1 MSSGDNITK
10 RGSSRRKF
18 LAITSTA
25 AAAGIAGCAGSGG
38 GSGGGGASS
47 GGAKSGSTTSKSVIK
62 GGGGSSSS
70 GRADR
75 APPASAAVIVGS
87 ITIPSKVAS
96 TANDEGEVVV
106 YSTMDEPDL
115 LKYIV
120 PGFEEAFPGIKMTVQ
135 GLGSGELS
143 TKLISEKRVGKV
155 MSDATTFNLG
165 ASRSIAPEGV
175 FVGFG
180 KDHWLKKECAAM
192 GYDPTIHEK
201 SYEVPG
207 YGNAYTLIYNT
218 ELTTEAEAPSKWE
231 DLGDDKW
238 SGQQGIVMQH
248 PAQLSSMGGL
258 FSTLYG
264 KWGHDKWVEVV
275 GNIMDNTPQIIS
287 SNSASYR
294 VLLQGEKA
302 LSPNYINDLAA
313 QLGAGESPPAQCKW
327 LDPGLLN
334 NTPGHVTAGAKHPNA
349 GLCYAA
355 WFASELGQML
365 VGDTGR
371 TPVFSPVAATHDLFK
386 VVIPEGTSILP
397 TGFNNPKY
405 NGTAYLEEP
414 DAFVPLF
421 EEHFGGR

>member
-18 LAITSTA
+18 LAVASTA
-25 AAAGIAGCAGSGG
+25 AAAGIAGCASSSSGSSSGG
-38 GSGGGGASS
+38 AS
-47 GGAKSGSTTSKSVIK
+47 GGAKSGSTTSTNVIK
-62 GGGGSSSS
+62 GGQGDSSA
-70 GRADR
+70 GRNDR
-75 APPASAAVIVGS
+75 APPATSSVVIGS
-87 ITIPSKVAS
+87 ITVPSAVVTK
-96 TANDEGEVVV
+96 ANEEGEVIV

-143 TKLISEKRVGKV
+143 TKLLTEKRVNKV

-180 KDHWLKKECAAM
+180 KDHWIKKECAAM
-192 GYDPTIHEK
+192 GYDPAIHAK

-238 SGQQGIVMQH
+238 SGQMGICMQH

-258 FSTLYG
+258 FSTLYA
-264 KWGHDKWVEVV
+264 KWGHEKWAEVV
-275 GNIMDNTPQIIS
+275 GNIMDNKPQIIS

-327 LDPGLLN
+327 LDPGLMN
-334 NTPGHVTAGAKHPNA
+334 NTPGHVTAGAPHPNA

-355 WFASELGQML
+355 WFASELGQEK

-371 TPVFSPVAATHDLFK
+371 TPTFSPTAATHDLFK
-386 VVIPEGTSILP
+386 VVIPEGTQIMP
-397 TGFNNPKY
+397 TGYNNPTY
-405 NGTAYLEEP
+405 NGSAYLETP